1 MPVDPTVPGAART
14 YRAWLSPDATP
25 IPAPTEQTLL
35 QSALAAGIEMLSSCR
50 NGTCRACIRQL
61 ERGEVSYSI
70 AWPGLSGEEKAQGY
84 ILPCVALP
92 QSDLVL
98 KAAT

>member
-1 MPVDPTVPGAART
+1 MPVDPTEPGCASAHRV
-14 YRAWLSPDATP
+14 WLSPDAEP
-25 IPAPTEQTLL
+25 FPAPAAQTLL
-35 QSALAAGIEMLSSCR
+35 QSALDAGIEMLSSCR

-61 ERGEVSYSI
+61 QSGQVSYSI
-70 AWPGLSGEEKAQGY
+70 AWPGLSGEEKTQGY

-98 KAAT
+98 KATA